1 MLSIGLTGGIASG
14 KSLMSQRFRELGAVV
29 IDADQLARDVVAPG
43 TAGLASVAKEF
54 GPGVLQEDGSLDRPV
69 LGALVFADQRKLAA
83 LNAIVHPLVRAAAAV
98 LKSAAEADAIV
109 VQDIPLLI
117 ETGQGAHFHLVV
129 VVDAPV
135 EQRMARMVAN
145 RGMSPVEAVARMDAQ
160 ATDIERKAGA
170 DVIIDNSGTP
180 ESALVALDELWNS
193 RLAPFAAN
201 LAANRCAVSQGP
213 AVIVAPNPAWAE
225 QGARLCA
232 RIMLAAGQNAV
243 AVEHI
248 GSTSIAGLSAKD
260 VIDLQL
266 LVRDLSDADAV
277 TSALA
282 QAGFPHRSGQWWDN
296 GHDFA
301 GGSVAQRWEK
311 RFHNAADPGRPVNL
325 HVRVAGSPGAVLAL
339 EFRNWLRAD
348 SIARKDYESLKR
360 RVATEH
366 CADADTAGY
375 AQAKE
380 GYFATAVPKLLEWLR
395 QTGQA

>member
-43 TAGLASVAKEF
+43 TAGLAAVADEF

-69 LGALVFADQRKLAA
+69 LGALVFADKTKLAA
-83 LNAIVHPLVRAAAAV
+83 LNAIVHPLVRAAATV

-129 VVDAPV
+129 AVDAPA
-135 EQRMARMVAN
+135 EQRMSRMVKN
-145 RGMSPVEAVARMDAQ
+145 RGMSPVEALARMDAQ
-160 ATDIERKAGA
+160 VSDVARKAGA
-170 DVIIDNSGTP
+170 DVVLDNSRTP
-180 ESALVALDELWNS
+180 DVALAALDELWNS
-193 RLAPFAAN
+193 RLVPFAAN

-213 AVIVAPNPAWAE
+213 AVIVAADPTWAE

-232 RIMLAAGQNAV
+232 RIMLAAGENAV

-248 GSTSIAGLSAKD
+248 GSTSVTGLGAKD

-277 TSALA
+277 ANALA
-282 QAGFPHRSGQWWDN
+282 QAGFPRRSGQWWDT
-296 GHDFA
+296 GHDFG

-311 RFHNAADPGRPVNL
+311 RFHNAADPGRPVDL
-325 HVRVAGSPGAVLAL
+325 HVRVAGSPGALLAL

-348 SIARKDYESLKR
+348 SIACKDYESLKR

-366 CADADTAGY
+366 CTDVDTTAY

-380 GYFATAVPKLLEWLR
+380 DYFATAVPKVSEWLR
-395 QTGQA
+395 QSVQA